1 MQNSQDLLEYVILV
15 SRRMAEIRNPRELNK
30 YVIDEV
36 ISLVGA
42 ELGHLLVVDNKGEL
56 EFKASNQS
64 RDEAL
69 EKLQYD
75 EISQT
80 ILNTVIEEREP
91 LVLGNALLDPRFS
104 DSKSVVRH
112 QLRSVM
118 CVPLIT
124 QEKVI
129 GAIYV
134 ENRSIQGRFRQD
146 DIGPLTLFANQAAVS
161 IENANLYSTL
171 EDRVQQRTAELDE
184 LNQKMVLMMGQLV
197 ESKKAVEVANEALE
211 VRVAERT
218 VSLEEEIERRKAYEA
233 EKEHLFKTMTQQ
245 SEHLRNLTQL
255 FLENQ
260 TQHQGI
266 TLTMQDQIQ
275 QKLSLLKNIIDLLQD
290 IIAQQNGSLPESTL
304 AINHLDQA
312 HSILDS
318 LQEQTETI
326 TTALDQV
333 SVESR
338 TLQESPLVNLS
349 AREREVLNLLVG
361 GKSRSE
367 IAELLVISPG
377 TVSTYRNRIFQYVL
391 KTLYLFTCGDPSRY
405 AFFSTSGGLYYNT
418 FKLISFFTKPMRF
431 HRRCRVK

>member
-1 MQNSQDLLEYVILV
+1 MHNSQELLEYVITV
-15 SRRMAEIRNPRELNK
+15 SRRMAEIRDSEELNR

-42 ELGHLLVVDNKGEL
+42 ERGHLVVTDGEEL
-56 EFKASNQS
+56 DFKASSQPAGES
-64 RDEAL
+64 AQTIKE
-69 EKLQYD
+69 D
-75 EISQT
+75 EISLT
-80 ILNTVIEEREP
+80 ILNLVITDKTP

-104 DSKSVVRH
+104 SSKSVVRH

-118 CVPLIT
+118 CVPLIA
-124 QEKVI
+124 QEEVI

-134 ENRSIQGRFRQD
+134 ENRAIQSRFKEK

-161 IENANLYSTL
+161 IENARLYSTL

-184 LNQKMVLMMGQLV
+184 LNQKMMLMMGQLV
-197 ESKKAVEVANEALE
+197 ESKKAVEVANDALE

-218 VSLEEEIERRKAYEA
+218 ASLEEEIERRKAYEA
-233 EKEHLFKTMTQQ
+233 EKEQLFKTMTQQ

-260 TQHQGI
+260 NQHQGI

-275 QKLSLLKNIIDLLQD
+275 QKLSLLKNIIALLQE
-290 IIAQQNGSLPESTL
+290 IIAQQNGSLPESAL

-312 HSILDS
+312 QSILDS

-333 SVESR
+333 SAENR
-338 TLQESPLVNLS
+338 TLQENPLVNLS
-349 AREREVLNLLVG
+349 AREREVLHLLVS

-367 IAELLVISPG
+367 VAELLVISPG
-377 TVSTYRNRIFQYVL
+377 TVSTYRNRIFQKLNVEDNAAL
-391 KTLYLFTCGDPSRY
+391 MKLALEHNLFE
-405 AFFSTSGGLYYNT
+405 
-418 FKLISFFTKPMRF
+418 
-431 HRRCRVK
+431 